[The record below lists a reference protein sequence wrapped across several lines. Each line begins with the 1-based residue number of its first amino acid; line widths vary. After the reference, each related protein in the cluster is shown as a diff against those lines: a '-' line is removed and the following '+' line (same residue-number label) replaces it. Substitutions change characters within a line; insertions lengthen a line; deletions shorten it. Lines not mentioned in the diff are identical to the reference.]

1 MNKIIMY
8 LKTNKTLLLIT
19 IIMIISFIF
28 GLLFPAFLS
37 ISNMKLLSNSLKDFF
52 NGLKSDNLNLQE
64 AFLSSFFIN
73 ILSVCSIW
81 IFGISII
88 GFILIIILLFIYS
101 FILGFSFS
109 SIISLYGFRGILL
122 AFIYIIPNIMD
133 IFVIFVLSYYAI
145 NFSIMLYLYLFKN
158 HKYNR
163 RLIVKRYIKI
173 LFFSLFFS
181 TLLSVIEVFIIPS
194 ILKKMI

>member
-37 ISNMKLLSNSLKDFF
+37 NSNMKLLSNSLKDFF

-181 TLLSVIEVFIIPS
+181 TLSSVIEVFIIPS